1 MGFVTMSSFI
11 FIIVLVCSII
21 IALVSLIMNVV
32 QWKYIKELEVELDKE
47 HIRAERYKKDCV
59 REEVR
64 KILNDFQEY

>member
-11 FIIVLVCSII
+11 FIIVLVCAII
-21 IALVSLIMNVV
+21 IALVSLIMNIV